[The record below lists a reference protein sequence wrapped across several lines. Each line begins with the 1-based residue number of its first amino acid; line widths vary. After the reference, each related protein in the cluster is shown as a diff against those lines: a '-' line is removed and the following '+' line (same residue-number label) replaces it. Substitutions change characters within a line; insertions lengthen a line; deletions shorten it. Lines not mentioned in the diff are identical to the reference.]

1 MRDISNLKP
10 NGKVYNGNTLK
21 FGITE
26 AGVDYIIKFPKG
38 NDMSVYCEYIASRL
52 IQNLGV
58 SCHTVD
64 LVFYHG
70 VVVDMIEDFTSG
82 TNLSLHSFKDTKQSS
97 EDTDLDFK
105 EYTYTDV
112 LYLIDKHLKMTENDK
127 ADAKRQFWNMFL
139 CDAILGNRDRHWGNW
154 GYLSNGISYKFAPLY
169 DNGASLFP
177 NVNNVIN
184 QYLDSSLRYKFLKDR
199 IYVFP
204 ASLFK
209 VRKPDRS
216 YRSNYAEMFQD
227 LRINKLFA
235 ECVRNLRSK
244 FSYKQIFML
253 IQGIVIK
260 VDLPVYYQRFYIEIV
275 TLRYMCIVL
284 KKDFDRAYKEVE
296 EMLLKYE

>member
-1 MRDISNLKP
+1 MRDISDLKP
-10 NGKVYNGNTLK
+10 NGKIYNGNTLK

-26 AGVDYIIKFPKG
+26 NKTDYIIKFPKG

-52 IQNLGV
+52 IQELGIP
-58 SCHTVD
+58 CHTVD
-64 LVFYHG
+64 LVLYHG
-70 VVVDMIEDFTSG
+70 TVVDMIQDFTSG
-82 TNLSLHSFKDTKQSS
+82 TDLSLHSFKDTKQSS
-97 EDTDLDFK
+97 EDTDLNFK
-105 EYTYTDV
+105 EYTYKDV
-112 LYLIDKHLKMTENDK
+112 LYLIDKHLKMTAIDK
-127 ADAKRQFWNMFL
+127 VNAKKQFWNMFL

-184 QYLDSSLRYKFLKDR
+184 QYVDSKTRKQFLKDR

-209 VRKPDRS
+209 VKKPDRS

-227 LRINKLFA
+227 LRINRLFA
-235 ECVRNLRSK
+235 ETVKDIQNK
-244 FSYKQIFML
+244 FSYRKIFIL
-253 IQGIVIK
+253 ISKIVMEIG
-260 VDLPVYYQRFYIEIV
+260 LPAYYQQFYIEIV

-284 KKDFDRAYKEVE
+284 RKDFNKSYKEIE
-296 EMLLKYE
+296 EMLLDYE